1 MGTRFDVEVA
11 RHFHPRAFRRAW
23 LDEGQALN
31 RALAGDT
38 VAAMQGIVDHV
49 RAHGEEADEELV
61 ARLGTQLRATEARI
75 DEGARELARSIQAV
89 VGGVPLTEIGDR
101 VATPLQTAR
110 EAAR

>member
-1 MGTRFDVEVA
+1 
-11 RHFHPRAFRRAW
+11 
-23 LDEGQALN
+23 
-31 RALAGDT
+31 
-38 VAAMQGIVDHV
+38 V
-49 RAHGEEADEELV
+49 RTHGEEADEELV
-61 ARLGTQLRATEARI
+61 TRLSAQLRTTEARI